1 MFITILPGLLISLF
15 ISLLSQSLANFLPQ
29 LSAALI
35 AILLGMLFGN
45 TLFIHPRLNPG
56 TQFAEKRLLEV
67 AIVLNGLT
75 LDFQMMREIGLV
87 GLVFVFIQMLTT
99 ILIAVFLGKL
109 FKFSKVFSL
118 LMAAGNAVCGTA
130 AIGTVSPILDA
141 ESKDKGMA
149 ITTVNVVG
157 TVMMMGLPLVAL
169 FLYNHELLPT
179 SALIGG
185 VIQSVGQVVAS
196 AKLVNDDVVNLATVF
211 KLIRVLMIAVV
222 GISFSRLNLTEGES
236 FFKNKQE
243 ESTNVSIN
251 IPWFIIGFLILF
263 IVRSLNI
270 LPQTALSFT
279 KTASSQFEI
288 IALAAIGMRINMRD
302 ILKEGPKVM
311 AYGFSIGLLQ
321 AIVAIILISIFY

>member
-1 MFITILPGLLISLF
+1 MFITILPGLLVSLF
-15 ISLLSQSLANFLPQ
+15 ISLLSQSLADFFPQ

-87 GLVFVFIQMLTT
+87 GLIFVFIQMLTT

-288 IALAAIGMRINMRD
+288 IALAAIGMRINMKD

-321 AIVAIILISIFY
+321 AIVAIIFISIFY

>member
-1 MFITILPGLLISLF
+1 MFITILPGLLVSLF
-15 ISLLSQSLANFLPQ
+15 ISLLSQFLTNFLPQ

-87 GLVFVFIQMLTT
+87 GLIFVFIQMLTT

-270 LPQTALSFT
+270 LPQTALLFT
-279 KTASSQFEI
+279 KTVSSQFEI
-288 IALAAIGMRINMRD
+288 IALAAIGMRINMKD

-321 AIVAIILISIFY
+321 AIVAIIFISIFY

>member
-87 GLVFVFIQMLTT
+87 GLVFVFIQLLTT
-99 ILIAVFLGKL
+99 ILIAIFLGKL

-279 KTASSQFEI
+279 KTVSSQFEI

-321 AIVAIILISIFY
+321 AIVAIIFISIFY

>member
-1 MFITILPGLLISLF
+1 MFITILPGLLVSLF
-15 ISLLSQSLANFLPQ
+15 ISLLSQFLTNFLPQ

-243 ESTNVSIN
+243 ESTSVSIN

>member
-15 ISLLSQSLANFLPQ
+15 ISLLSQFLTNFLPQ

-263 IVRSLNI
+263 IVRSLTI

-321 AIVAIILISIFY
+321 AIVAIIFISIFY

>member
-243 ESTNVSIN
+243 ESTSVSIN

-263 IVRSLNI
+263 IVRSLTI

>member
-15 ISLLSQSLANFLPQ
+15 ISLLSQFLTNFLPQ

-35 AILLGMLFGN
+35 AIALGMLFGN

-87 GLVFVFIQMLTT
+87 GLVFVFIQLLTT
-99 ILIAVFLGKL
+99 ILIAIVLGKL

-243 ESTNVSIN
+243 ESTSVSIN

-263 IVRSLNI
+263 IVRSLTI

-321 AIVAIILISIFY
+321 ALVAIILISIFY

>member
-15 ISLLSQSLANFLPQ
+15 ISLLSQFLTNFLPQ

-243 ESTNVSIN
+243 ESTSVSIN

-263 IVRSLNI
+263 IVRSLTI

-288 IALAAIGMRINMRD
+288 IALAAIGMRINMKD

-321 AIVAIILISIFY
+321 ALVAIILISIFY

>member
-1 MFITILPGLLISLF
+1 
-15 ISLLSQSLANFLPQ
+15 
-29 LSAALI
+29 
-35 AILLGMLFGN
+35 
-45 TLFIHPRLNPG
+45 
-56 TQFAEKRLLEV
+56 
-67 AIVLNGLT
+67 
-75 LDFQMMREIGLV
+75 
-87 GLVFVFIQMLTT
+87 
-99 ILIAVFLGKL
+99 
-109 FKFSKVFSL
+109 
-118 LMAAGNAVCGTA
+118 MAAGNAVCGTA

-196 AKLVNDDVVNLATVF
+196 AKLVNDDVVILATVF
-211 KLIRVLMIAVV
+211 KFIRVLMIAVV

-243 ESTNVSIN
+243 ESTSVSIN

-263 IVRSLNI
+263 IVRSLAI

-288 IALAAIGMRINMRD
+288 IALAAIGMRINMKD

-321 AIVAIILISIFY
+321 AIVAIIFISIFY

>member
-1 MFITILPGLLISLF
+1 MFITILPGLLVSLF
-15 ISLLSQSLANFLPQ
+15 ISLLSQSLANFFPQ

-87 GLVFVFIQMLTT
+87 GLIFVFIQMLTT

-263 IVRSLNI
+263 IVRSLTI

-288 IALAAIGMRINMRD
+288 IALAAIGMRINMKN

-321 AIVAIILISIFY
+321 AIVAIIFISIFY

>member
-243 ESTNVSIN
+243 ESTSVSIN

-263 IVRSLNI
+263 IVRSLTI

-288 IALAAIGMRINMRD
+288 IALAAIGMRINMKD

-321 AIVAIILISIFY
+321 ALVAIILISIFY

>member
-1 MFITILPGLLISLF
+1 MFITILPGLLVSLF
-15 ISLLSQSLANFLPQ
+15 ISLLSQSLANFFPQ

-87 GLVFVFIQMLTT
+87 GLIFVFIQMLTT

-243 ESTNVSIN
+243 ESTSVSIN

-263 IVRSLNI
+263 IVRSLTI

-288 IALAAIGMRINMRD
+288 IALAAIGMRINMKD

-321 AIVAIILISIFY
+321 AIVAIIFISIFY

>member
-87 GLVFVFIQMLTT
+87 GLIFVFIQMLTT

-270 LPQTALSFT
+270 LPQTALLFT
-279 KTASSQFEI
+279 KTVSSQFEI
-288 IALAAIGMRINMRD
+288 IALAAIGMRINMKD

-321 AIVAIILISIFY
+321 AIVAIIFISIFY

>member
-87 GLVFVFIQMLTT
+87 GLIFVFIQMLTT

-279 KTASSQFEI
+279 KTVSSQFEI
-288 IALAAIGMRINMRD
+288 IALAAIGMRINMKD

-321 AIVAIILISIFY
+321 AIVAIIFISIFY

>member
-1 MFITILPGLLISLF
+1 MFITILPGLLVSLF
-15 ISLLSQSLANFLPQ
+15 ISLLSQFLTNFLPQ

-243 ESTNVSIN
+243 ESTSVSIN

-263 IVRSLNI
+263 IVRSLTI

-279 KTASSQFEI
+279 KTVSSQFEI
-288 IALAAIGMRINMRD
+288 IALAAIGMRINMKD

>member
-1 MFITILPGLLISLF
+1 MFITILPGLLVSLF
-15 ISLLSQSLANFLPQ
+15 ISLLSQSLANFFPQ

-87 GLVFVFIQMLTT
+87 GLIFVFIQMLTT

-270 LPQTALSFT
+270 LPQTALLFT
-279 KTASSQFEI
+279 KTVSSQFEI
-288 IALAAIGMRINMRD
+288 IALAAIGMRINMKD

-321 AIVAIILISIFY
+321 AIVAIIFISIFY

>member
-87 GLVFVFIQMLTT
+87 GLIFVFIQMLTT

-263 IVRSLNI
+263 IVRSLTI

-279 KTASSQFEI
+279 KTVSSQFEI
-288 IALAAIGMRINMRD
+288 IALAAIGMRINMKD

-321 AIVAIILISIFY
+321 AIVAIIFISIFY

>member
-1 MFITILPGLLISLF
+1 MFITILPGLLVSLF
-15 ISLLSQSLANFLPQ
+15 ISLLSQSLANFFPQ

-87 GLVFVFIQMLTT
+87 GLIFVFIQMLTT

-270 LPQTALSFT
+270 LPQTALLFT
-279 KTASSQFEI
+279 KTVSSQFEI

-321 AIVAIILISIFY
+321 ALVAIILISIFY

>member
-1 MFITILPGLLISLF
+1 MFITILPGLLVSLF
-15 ISLLSQSLANFLPQ
+15 ISLLSQFLTNFLPQ

-243 ESTNVSIN
+243 ESTSVSIN

-263 IVRSLNI
+263 IVRSLTI

-321 AIVAIILISIFY
+321 ALVAIILISIFY

>member
-1 MFITILPGLLISLF
+1 MFITILPGLLVSLF
-15 ISLLSQSLANFLPQ
+15 ISLLSQFLTNFLPQ

-87 GLVFVFIQMLTT
+87 GLIFVFIQMLTT

-279 KTASSQFEI
+279 KTVSSQFEI
-288 IALAAIGMRINMRD
+288 IALAAIGMRINMKD

>member
-15 ISLLSQSLANFLPQ
+15 ISLLSQFLTNFLPQ

-35 AILLGMLFGN
+35 AIALGMLFGN

-87 GLVFVFIQMLTT
+87 GLVFVFIQLLTT
-99 ILIAVFLGKL
+99 ILIAIVLGKL

-243 ESTNVSIN
+243 ESTSVSIN

-263 IVRSLNI
+263 IVRSLAI

-321 AIVAIILISIFY
+321 ALVAIILISIFY